1 LAFLALAA
9 LASPPPRLEP
19 VFFFDAGFLGCAI
32 WPMGTSS
39 SSESSSGFVSVAWA
53 WSCEMGTSSSSL
65 ESFAGAG
72 AGASLS
78 ASDADAF
85 LLVTRVPPRRP
96 RAIVVARVS
105 RAAGK
110 VEQSRSPRIKI
121 AGATSSEF
129 AGVCG
134 LDGGP

>member
-1 LAFLALAA
+1 
-9 LASPPPRLEP
+9 
-19 VFFFDAGFLGCAI
+19 
-32 WPMGTSS
+32 
-39 SSESSSGFVSVAWA
+39 
-53 WSCEMGTSSSSL
+53 MGTSSSSL

-110 VEQSRSPRIKI
+110 VEQSRYAMKI
-121 AGATSSEF
+121 AGATSGDSLAF
-129 AGVCG
+129 AGSTEARENARCVR
-134 LDGGP
+134 LDRPCVAAVSCAACLCCRSY